1 MLAETCETSLT
12 LAVVVPWTAKSAV
25 STFAT
30 SSSNVARKIR
40 VSALVGFVAGFSLL
54 SDQASSGDVAA
65 VEAALRPAV
74 SAPVEL
80 GPPPTTTLPPAD
92 EGAAGEPE
100 PEPEPIAIA
109 DPVGLRIETLEVD
122 APVAAY
128 GVNDRT
134 GEMAVPSNVTEVGWY
149 KFGPSPGEAG
159 SAVLAAHVD
168 LASSGPGVFFDLDT
182 LSEGDRVAVTY
193 DDDSELSFRV
203 VARVT
208 YEKDELPLE
217 VIFSREGP
225 PVLTLITCGG
235 GFNSDIARYDSN
247 IVVYAVPDSGESAI
261 PGDIL

>member
-1 MLAETCETSLT
+1 MRRRLIGAVLLLASISL
-12 LAVVVPWTAKSAV
+12 
-25 STFAT
+25 
-30 SSSNVARKIR
+30 I
-40 VSALVGFVAGFSLL
+40 AGAGYSLL
-54 SDQASSGDVAA
+54 RGEPSSGDVDV
-65 VEAALRPAV
+65 VEAALRPEV
-74 SAPVEL
+74 PAPVEL
-80 GPPPTTTLPPAD
+80 GPPPTTTLPPAGD
-92 EGAAGEPE
+92 EPADGETAPE
-100 PEPEPIAIA
+100 PPPAEIA

-128 GVNDRT
+128 GVNQRT
-134 GEMAVPSNVTEVGWY
+134 GEMAVPGNVTEVGWY

-168 LASSGPGVFFDLDT
+168 LASSGPGVFFDLGT
-182 LSEGDRVAVTY
+182 LNEGDSVFVSY
-193 DDDSELSFRV
+193 EDGSETEFRV

-247 IVVYAVPDSGESAI
+247 VVVYAVPGSGDSAI
-261 PGDIL
+261 PGSSL